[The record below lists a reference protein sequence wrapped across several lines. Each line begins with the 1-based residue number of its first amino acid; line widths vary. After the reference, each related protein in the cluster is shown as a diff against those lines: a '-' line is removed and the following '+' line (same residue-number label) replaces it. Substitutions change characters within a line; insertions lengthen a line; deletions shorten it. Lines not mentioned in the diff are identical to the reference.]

1 MRKVFLWAAALTVGG
16 LMLHGAFACEL
27 NRQASQPNWAIVLP
41 GACSGSNCLVDPPQD
56 PLTSNPVQDCG
67 AAYFDPGTYSGNNGL
82 LEWLM
87 ASLVIQSPYKP
98 GAGFASLALILASDT
113 LAADAKGQPLETQ
126 HRLLIQ
132 VNQNDPALMNLAL
145 NNATNV
151 IEYYRAK
158 GEDVAVDI
166 VTYGPGLNMLRAD
179 ASPVQDRVKQLKSV
193 AFPSTVQFSACN
205 VTRQGMEKKEG
216 RAIEI
221 LSEASVVPSGVVHL
235 MELQEKGWSY
245 IRP

>member
-1 MRKVFLWAAALTVGG
+1 MRVWFV
-16 LMLHGAFACEL
+16 
-27 NRQASQPNWAIVLP
+27 RIV
-41 GACSGSNCLVDPPQD
+41 
-56 PLTSNPVQDCG
+56 
-67 AAYFDPGTYSGNNGL
+67 
-82 LEWLM
+82 
-87 ASLVIQSPYKP
+87 I
-98 GAGFASLALILASDT
+98 ASLALIFGFGAMP
-113 LAADAKGQPLETQ
+113 AEAEAPPPQKP

-132 VNQNDPALMNLAL
+132 VDQNDPALMNLAL

-158 GEDVAVDI
+158 GEEVAVDI

-179 ASPVQDRVKQLKSV
+179 ASPVQDRIKQLKDV

-205 VTRQGMEKKEG
+205 VTKQGMEKKEG
-216 RAIEI
+216 HAIEI

>member
-1 MRKVFLWAAALTVGG
+1 MRVWFV
-16 LMLHGAFACEL
+16 
-27 NRQASQPNWAIVLP
+27 RIV
-41 GACSGSNCLVDPPQD
+41 
-56 PLTSNPVQDCG
+56 
-67 AAYFDPGTYSGNNGL
+67 
-82 LEWLM
+82 
-87 ASLVIQSPYKP
+87 I
-98 GAGFASLALILASDT
+98 ASLALIFGFGAMP
-113 LAADAKGQPLETQ
+113 ADAKARPPQKP

-132 VNQNDPALMNLAL
+132 VDQNDPALMNLAL

-158 GEDVAVDI
+158 GEEVAVDI

-179 ASPVQDRVKQLKSV
+179 ASPVQDRIKQLKDV

-205 VTRQGMEKKEG
+205 VTKQGMEKKEG
-216 RAIEI
+216 HAIEI